1 MQCTDSTPELKT
13 EESPIQAVAMSTF
26 RHSDCFYL
34 AFRRSRV
41 LQIRVVAPKQKITKE
56 TEKNINDYDKKVL
69 DKGKGFKY
77 IVPIKTIIIKRVK
90 WVL

>member
-1 MQCTDSTPELKT
+1 
-13 EESPIQAVAMSTF
+13 MSTF

-77 IVPIKTIIIKRVK
+77 IVPIK
-90 WVL
+90 

>member
-1 MQCTDSTPELKT
+1 
-13 EESPIQAVAMSTF
+13 
-26 RHSDCFYL
+26 
-34 AFRRSRV
+34 V